1 MARCVFFCC
10 GFCWYTE
17 LGVIEFQLKTPGKSQ
32 LILQLRF
39 PVFWIQRAGLMDS
52 RWLWI
57 SIKRLIQFS
66 DYNALITVQTIL
78 PKMREIEGNLKKRYA
93 KLAAQIWL
101 GPCHWI
107 KTQSDIACISW
118 FPYDIHKNC
127 YCYIWVICLILRREL
142 RVTGD
147 ETQRTMGRKKEAKRC
162 LVSFLLPS
170 FFCANE
176 RKTSWYK
183 KGSSYLLPS
192 FCKHNK
198 KLSRGSLLPGL
209 AALI

>member
-1 MARCVFFCC
+1 MYFFLLWILLVHRTRSDWVSAKNSREISINIAVTICSILY
-10 GFCWYTE
+10 W
-17 LGVIEFQLKTPGKSQ
+17 IKT
-32 LILQLRF
+32 
-39 PVFWIQRAGLMDS
+39 AGLMDS

-57 SIKRLIQFS
+57 SIKLLIQFS
-66 DYNALITVQTIL
+66 DYNGLISVQTIM
-78 PKMREIEGNLKKRYA
+78 PKLREIEGNLKKRYA
-93 KLAAQIWL
+93 KLASQIWL

-118 FPYDIHKNC
+118 FPYDMHKNC

-147 ETQRTMGRKKEAKRC
+147 ETQTTMGGKKEAKRC
-162 LVSFLLPS
+162 LVCFLLPS
-170 FFCANE
+170 LHCANE
-176 RKTSWYK
+176 RKTSRYK
-183 KGSSYLLPS
+183 KGSSYLLSS

-209 AALI
+209 AVLI

>member
-1 MARCVFFCC
+1 MARCIFFCC

-32 LILQLRF
+32 LNIAVTISSILY
-39 PVFWIQRAGLMDS
+39 WIKRAGLMDS

-66 DYNALITVQTIL
+66 DYNGLITVQTIL
-78 PKMREIEGNLKKRYA
+78 PKLREIEGDLKKRYA
-93 KLAAQIWL
+93 KLASQIWL

-162 LVSFLLPS
+162 LVCFLLPS
-170 FFCANE
+170 FLCANE
-176 RKTSWYK
+176 RNTSWYK
-183 KGSSYLLPS
+183 KGSSYLLSS
-192 FCKHNK
+192 FCKHN
-198 KLSRGSLLPGL
+198 SSPEEVSCRV
-209 AALI
+209 

>member
-1 MARCVFFCC
+1 MYFFLL
-10 GFCWYTE
+10 W
-17 LGVIEFQLKTPGKSQ
+17 
-32 LILQLRF
+32 ILLVHRTRSDW
-39 PVFWIQRAGLMDS
+39 VSAKNSREISINIAVTICSILYWIKRAGLMDS

-162 LVSFLLPS
+162 LVCFLLPS
-170 FFCANE
+170 
-176 RKTSWYK
+176 
-183 KGSSYLLPS
+183 
-192 FCKHNK
+192 
-198 KLSRGSLLPGL
+198 
-209 AALI
+209 

>member
-107 KTQSDIACISW
+107 KTQSDIACMSY
-118 FPYDIHKNC
+118 FPNDIHKKGFCHTWDRLPHLQARIASDWWWSVEDHGN
-127 YCYIWVICLILRREL
+127 E
-142 RVTGD
+142 
-147 ETQRTMGRKKEAKRC
+147 KKEKRSD
-162 LVSFLLPS
+162 VSSVLSFPPS
-170 FFCANE
+170 FARE
-176 RKTSWYK
+176 RKTSV
-183 KGSSYLLPS
+183 
-192 FCKHNK
+192 
-198 KLSRGSLLPGL
+198 
-209 AALI
+209 